1 MPGANPG
8 VRTLPRIHVSDLIST
23 KLEGSSYQVS
33 LSTLIGN
40 GKVMRTMAKSAK
52 ETIIEASENGTLA
65 GLLEKH
71 RIKNL
76 SIFRLS
82 ENPYSGLRRWAI
94 LDMQYDRLNA
104 VYEDLGLEELK
115 YYMRNYRHSDRKGTH
130 NFSTGCGYGIFDA
143 DLLGGD
149 ADGRVLAAFK
159 HAGLVI
165 D

>member
-1 MPGANPG
+1 
-8 VRTLPRIHVSDLIST
+8 
-23 KLEGSSYQVS
+23 
-33 LSTLIGN
+33 
-40 GKVMRTMAKSAK
+40 MRTMAKSAK
-52 ETIIEASENGTLA
+52 EIIIEASKNGTLA
-65 GLLEKH
+65 GLLEEH

-76 SIFRLS
+76 SIFWLS

-115 YYMRNYRHSDRKGTH
+115 YYMRNYRHSDRKSTH
-130 NFSTGCGYGIFDA
+130 NFSTGGGYSIFDA

-149 ADGRVLAAFK
+149 ADGRVIGAFK
-159 HAGLVI
+159 DAGLVI

>member
-1 MPGANPG
+1 
-8 VRTLPRIHVSDLIST
+8 
-23 KLEGSSYQVS
+23 
-33 LSTLIGN
+33 
-40 GKVMRTMAKSAK
+40 MRTMTKAAK

-76 SIFRLS
+76 SIFWLS
-82 ENPYSGLRRWAI
+82 ENPYTGMRRWAI

-130 NFSTGCGYGIFDA
+130 NFSTGGGYSIFDA
-143 DLLGGD
+143 DLLGGN
-149 ADGRVLAAFK
+149 ADGRVLTAFK
-159 HAGLVI
+159 YAGLVI

>member
-1 MPGANPG
+1 
-8 VRTLPRIHVSDLIST
+8 
-23 KLEGSSYQVS
+23 
-33 LSTLIGN
+33 
-40 GKVMRTMAKSAK
+40 MRTMAKSAK

-65 GLLEKH
+65 RLLEKH

-76 SIFRLS
+76 SNFWLS

-130 NFSTGCGYGIFDA
+130 NFSTGCGYSIFDS

-149 ADGRVLAAFK
+149 MDGRVLTAFK

>member
-1 MPGANPG
+1 
-8 VRTLPRIHVSDLIST
+8 
-23 KLEGSSYQVS
+23 
-33 LSTLIGN
+33 
-40 GKVMRTMAKSAK
+40 MRTMTKAAK

-65 GLLEKH
+65 ELLEKR

-82 ENPYSGLRRWAI
+82 ENPYSGMRRWAI

-130 NFSTGCGYGIFDA
+130 NFSTGGGYSIFDA
-143 DLLGGD
+143 DLLGGN
-149 ADGRVLAAFK
+149 ADGRVLEAFK

>member
-1 MPGANPG
+1 
-8 VRTLPRIHVSDLIST
+8 
-23 KLEGSSYQVS
+23 
-33 LSTLIGN
+33 
-40 GKVMRTMAKSAK
+40 MAKSAK

-82 ENPYSGLRRWAI
+82 ENPYSGMRRWAI

-104 VYEDLGLEELK
+104 VYEDLGLGELK
-115 YYMRNYRHSDRKGTH
+115 DFMRNYRHSDRKGTH
-130 NFSTGCGYGIFDA
+130 NFSTGGGYSIFDA
-143 DLLGGD
+143 DLLGGN
-149 ADGRVLAAFK
+149 ADGRVIEAFK

>member
-1 MPGANPG
+1 M
-8 VRTLPRIHVSDLIST
+8 T
-23 KLEGSSYQVS
+23 K
-33 LSTLIGN
+33 
-40 GKVMRTMAKSAK
+40 AAK
-52 ETIIEASENGTLA
+52 ETIIEASENGALA

-76 SIFRLS
+76 SIFWLS
-82 ENPYSGLRRWAI
+82 ENPYTGLRRWAI
-94 LDMQYDRLNA
+94 LDTQYDRLNT

-130 NFSTGCGYGIFDA
+130 NFSTGGGYSIFDA

-149 ADGRVLAAFK
+149 ADGRVLEAFK
-159 HAGLVI
+159 QAGLVI

>member
-1 MPGANPG
+1 MTN
-8 VRTLPRIHVSDLIST
+8 
-23 KLEGSSYQVS
+23 
-33 LSTLIGN
+33 
-40 GKVMRTMAKSAK
+40 SAK
-52 ETIIEASENGTLA
+52 EIILEASENGTLA

-76 SIFRLS
+76 SIFWLS

-130 NFSTGCGYGIFDA
+130 NFSTGCGYSIFDS

-149 ADGRVLAAFK
+149 MDGRVLTAFK
-159 HAGLVI
+159 DAGLVI

>member
-1 MPGANPG
+1 
-8 VRTLPRIHVSDLIST
+8 
-23 KLEGSSYQVS
+23 
-33 LSTLIGN
+33 
-40 GKVMRTMAKSAK
+40 MRTMAKSAK
-52 ETIIEASENGTLA
+52 ETIIEASKNGTLA
-65 GLLEKH
+65 GILEKR

-76 SIFRLS
+76 SIFQLS

-130 NFSTGCGYGIFDA
+130 NFSTGGGYSIFDA

-149 ADGRVLAAFK
+149 ADGRVLEAFK

>member
-1 MPGANPG
+1 
-8 VRTLPRIHVSDLIST
+8 
-23 KLEGSSYQVS
+23 
-33 LSTLIGN
+33 
-40 GKVMRTMAKSAK
+40 MRTMAKSAK
-52 ETIIEASENGTLA
+52 ETIIEASNNGTLA

-76 SIFRLS
+76 SIFWLS

-104 VYEDLGLEELK
+104 VYEDLGLGELK
-115 YYMRNYRHSDRKGTH
+115 TYMRNYRHSDRKGTH
-130 NFSTGCGYGIFDA
+130 NFSTGGGYLIFDA

-149 ADGRVLAAFK
+149 ADGRVLEAFK
-159 HAGLVI
+159 NAGLVI

>member
-1 MPGANPG
+1 
-8 VRTLPRIHVSDLIST
+8 
-23 KLEGSSYQVS
+23 
-33 LSTLIGN
+33 
-40 GKVMRTMAKSAK
+40 MRTMANSTK
-52 ETIIEASENGTLA
+52 EIILEASENGTLA

-76 SIFRLS
+76 SIFLLS
-82 ENPYSGLRRWAI
+82 ENPYTGLRRWAI

-104 VYEDLGLEELK
+104 VYEDLGLDELK
-115 YYMRNYRHSDRKGTH
+115 YYMRNYRHSDRKNTH
-130 NFSTGCGYGIFDA
+130 NFSTGGGYSIFGA

-149 ADGRVLAAFK
+149 ADGRVLEAFK

>member
-1 MPGANPG
+1 
-8 VRTLPRIHVSDLIST
+8 
-23 KLEGSSYQVS
+23 
-33 LSTLIGN
+33 
-40 GKVMRTMAKSAK
+40 MRTMAKSAK
-52 ETIIEASENGTLA
+52 EIIIEASENGTLA

-76 SIFRLS
+76 SIFWLS

-104 VYEDLGLEELK
+104 VYEDLKLEELK

-130 NFSTGCGYGIFDA
+130 NFSTGGGYKIFDS

-149 ADGRVLAAFK
+149 MDGRVLTAFK
-159 HAGLVI
+159 DAGLVI